1 MKILTTNFLT
11 CAVKTCKV
19 SAASFPLHFK
29 QAELVEQEMDF
40 NPLFIRNIL
49 PRVDWDALRVTVTEL
64 GLTSLPESK
73 PSFTD
78 ADLSI
83 AVQRARP
90 VEDED
95 EDEDTPMGEDHVPE
109 ASAQGAQSGPD
120 QAPQKQQQNS
130 QEQESLLRNLH
141 TILLETQIVEGIL
154 VCGNCGHEY
163 PIKESVAN
171 FLLPSHLV

>member
-1 MKILTTNFLT
+1 M
-11 CAVKTCKV
+11 
-19 SAASFPLHFK
+19 
-29 QAELVEQEMDF
+29 
-40 NPLFIRNIL
+40 
-49 PRVDWDALRVTVTEL
+49 

-171 FLLPSHLV
+171 FLLPSHLGKFCAVTVCCLVSLRCRPRNRMWQTSRSAENCALQPKG